1 MIIDKKLPEY
11 TVSNDSAI
19 SLHDNVS
26 EALRLAVIKLK
37 EEQETSDKK
46 KKGGVVKKGQVQKK
60 TSKKAQI
67 QQ

>member
-11 TVSNDSAI
+11 TVSKDSAI

-37 EEQETSDKK
+37 EEQDTTDKK
-46 KKGGVVKKGQVQKK
+46 KKGGISKKGQVQKR
-60 TSKKAQI
+60 TNKKA
-67 QQ
+67 